1 MKHMKKMTGILT
13 LAILLVF
20 GVLALPEKTQ
30 AADKKLTLN
39 GGKITM
45 AADQEKSLGLTGADG
60 SIHESALSEGRF
72 KSSNAKTASL
82 REGGDETIIVKAEK
96 PGTAVVTVEYGNKKY
111 TCKVTVIKKFAL
123 ANTKGKNASD
133 VAALKK
139 IVKKYYKKGM
149 PLDLNDK
156 TTYRWDK
163 KRLAYIRWDW
173 LDLKG
178 SLSLN
183 ELTELKEVYCL
194 NTQLK
199 SLDVSG
205 CSKLEFL
212 SCEGSLENLK
222 VGQCKSIYCGENAL
236 TSLDLSQCTDLESLD
251 CSFNK
256 LTSLDLRNCTK
267 LKHLRCNNNMLT
279 SLDLSPCS
287 SLISIE
293 CGHNQISSLT
303 VNEKMEELTCYQNQL
318 TSLDLSRCTALTGL
332 NCHENQITSL
342 DLSNCPKLDKEY
354 GVWCDD
360 GVDIKWPGSDD

>member
-1 MKHMKKMTGILT
+1 MKHTKKMTGILM
-13 LAILLVF
+13 LAILLAF
-20 GVLALPEKTQ
+20 GVLAVSEKAQ

-39 GGKITM
+39 GGKLTM
-45 AADQEKSLGLTGADG
+45 AVGQQKSLGLIEADG
-60 SIHESALSEGRF
+60 DIHESELSEGKF
-72 KSSNAKTASL
+72 KSSNAKVASV
-82 REGGDETIIVKAEK
+82 REGGDEAIILKAEK
-96 PGTAVVTVEYGNKKY
+96 PGTAVVTVKYGNKKY

-123 ANTKGKNASD
+123 ANAKGKNASD
-133 VAALKK
+133 VAVLKK

-149 PLDLNDK
+149 SLDLNDK
-156 TTYRWDK
+156 TVYRWDK
-163 KRLAYIRWDW
+163 KRLAYIRWEW
-173 LDLKG
+173 LDLEG

-194 NTQLK
+194 NTNLK

-205 CSKLEFL
+205 CGKLEFL
-212 SCEGSLENLK
+212 SCGSSLENLK

-236 TSLDLSQCTDLESLD
+236 TSLDLSQCTNLESLD
-251 CSFNK
+251 CRFNK

-267 LKHLRCNNNMLT
+267 LKYLTCDNNMLT

-287 SLISIE
+287 SLTSIE
-293 CGHNQISSLT
+293 CGNNQISSLI
-303 VNEKMEELTCYQNQL
+303 VNEKMEQLTCYQNQL
-318 TSLDLSRCTALTGL
+318 TSLDLSRCTALTLL

-360 GVDIKWPGSDD
+360 GVDVKWHGSDD